1 MQQQKSTLVTGAT
14 GFLGTAVIP
23 RLLKSKSCKVYAIV
37 RAADPEQLEKRR
49 QKYLRKLPKCVD
61 PECIV
66 FLNGD
71 LTKSQLGLSRDDLKV
86 VYANVDSIMHMAAS
100 TRFDLT
106 REQAKRI
113 NIDGGHE
120 ITNLAWELQHRG
132 SLNRLDY
139 VSTCY
144 VAGHRK
150 GRVLETECNEGQA
163 FRNSYEW
170 SKATAET
177 HLRQQMTKGLRA
189 TIHRPSIIVG
199 DSQSGKAASFSA
211 LYIPVMVYY
220 RGWWRTLPGN
230 PDTMLDLVPV
240 DYVADAMLKLS
251 EQEETLGKTFH
262 LAAGDAAITI
272 EDVVARL
279 NTVIDAPPV
288 RYVNPH
294 MWRRYIHRLM
304 IPFFSLTKGG
314 RATRRV
320 IETFLPYFTYNPQF
334 DTVQA
339 DRYLGDLRP
348 PSALDYFETVLR
360 YAVERDFNGTNPNG

>member
-1 MQQQKSTLVTGAT
+1 MQRQQSTLVTGAT

-23 RLLKSKSCKVYAIV
+23 RLLKSKPCSVYALV
-37 RAADPEQLEKRR
+37 RAADPEQLEMRR
-49 QKYLRKLPKCVD
+49 RKFLSKLPDCVD
-61 PECIV
+61 SERII

-71 LTKSQLGLSRDDLKV
+71 LTKPHLGLSQRDLDT
-86 VYANVDSIMHMAAS
+86 VYANVDGIMHMAAS

-106 REQAKRI
+106 REQAKHI

-120 ITNLAWELQHRG
+120 ITNLAWRLQREG
-132 SLNRLDY
+132 KLQRLDY

-144 VAGHRK
+144 VAGDRK
-150 GRVLETECNEGQA
+150 GRILETECDEGQT

-177 HLRQQMTKGLRA
+177 HLRQQMAKGLRA
-189 TIHRPSIIVG
+189 TVYRPSIIVG
-199 DSQSGKAASFSA
+199 DSQSGAAASFSA

-230 PDTMLDLVPV
+230 PDTMIDLVPV
-240 DYVADAMLKLS
+240 DFVADAMLKLS
-251 EQEETLGKTFH
+251 KQEATLGKTFH
-262 LAAGDAAITI
+262 LAAGDDAIRI
-272 EDVVARL
+272 EDIVTRL

-288 RYVNPH
+288 RYVNPQL
-294 MWRRYIHRLM
+294 WRRYIHRLM

-320 IETFLPYFTYNPQF
+320 IETFLPYFT
-334 DTVQA
+334 
-339 DRYLGDLRP
+339 
-348 PSALDYFETVLR
+348 
-360 YAVERDFNGTNPNG
+360 